1 MGPASVFARSRRGA
15 GDARHVKSD
24 IRQLRGQLSVSR
36 SRPVEEDV
44 HFMTAALTERAPSF
58 GHLFVDRIEK
68 TPNREAFR
76 YRVGDAWKSMS
87 WAQTKVRVFNIAAGL
102 ISLGVQ
108 PQQRVA
114 IAGTTRIEW
123 LLSDLGI
130 LCGGMATTTV
140 YPTTARED
148 VAYILSD
155 SESVVLI
162 AENAEQANKALDSDL
177 PDLKAVV
184 LFDDTPADVH
194 RHEGVEVIT
203 LADLEQRGAALLA
216 EQPAAVD
223 DRIAACG
230 PEDLAT
236 LVYTSGTTGKP
247 KGVRLVHDNWV
258 YEGKGVAALN
268 ILGPDDVQYLWLPL
282 SHVLGKVLSAVQL
295 EFGFSTAIDGDLTR
309 IVENLGVIKPTFMG
323 GAPRI
328 FEKVRAKVT
337 LTAQGEGGLK
347 AKIFDWAIGVGVKAS
362 RIRQQ
367 GGQPGFLLRLQLAI
381 ADKLVFSKVRAR
393 MGGRIRFFVSGS
405 AALSAEV
412 WEWFDA
418 VGMTI
423 LEGYGL
429 TETSAA
435 AAVNLPGDSR
445 IGTVGPPLPGT
456 QFKIAE
462 DGEVLIKG
470 PGVMRGYHNRP
481 DATAEVF
488 SDGWFHSGDIG
499 ELTDGYL
506 KITDRKKDLIKT
518 SGGKYVAPQKI
529 EVIFSAECPW
539 AGHIVVHG
547 DGRHFASALITL
559 DDEMIHEWAEKNG
572 LGGKT
577 TEELARDPQVYALID
592 EHVQKLN
599 SQLERWETI
608 KKFIILPRDLTIE
621 DGELTPS
628 MKVRRKLVEQKYM
641 SELDS
646 LYKG

>member
-1 MGPASVFARSRRGA
+1 
-15 GDARHVKSD
+15 
-24 IRQLRGQLSVSR
+24 
-36 SRPVEEDV
+36 
-44 HFMTAALTERAPSF
+44 MTAALTDRAQSF
-58 GHLFVDRIEK
+58 GHLFIDRIEK

-76 YRVGDAWKSMS
+76 YRFGESWKSLS

-102 ISLGVQ
+102 VGLGVQ

-114 IAGTTRIEW
+114 IAASTRIEW
-123 LLSDLGI
+123 ILADLGI
-130 LCGGMATTTV
+130 LCAGGATTTV

-148 VAYILSD
+148 FAYILGD
-155 SESVVLI
+155 SESVVLV
-162 AENAEQANKALDSDL
+162 AENADQANKALDSEL

-184 LFDDTPADVH
+184 LFDGTEADVH
-194 RHEGVEVIT
+194 RHEGVEVLT
-203 LADLEQRGAALLA
+203 LAELETRGAALLA
-216 EQPAAVD
+216 EQPSVVD

-258 YEGKGVAALN
+258 YEGKAVAALN

-282 SHVLGKVLSAVQL
+282 SHVLGKILSAVQL
-295 EFGFSTAIDGDLTR
+295 EFGFTTAVDGDLTK

-337 LTAQGEGGLK
+337 LTAQGGGGLK
-347 AKIFDWAIGVGVKAS
+347 AKIFDWAIGVGIKAS
-362 RIRQQ
+362 RLRQQ
-367 GGQPGFLLRLQLAI
+367 GKQPGFLLKLQLAI
-381 ADKLVFSKVRAR
+381 ADKLVFSKVRER
-393 MGGRIRFFVSGS
+393 MGGRIRLFISGS
-405 AALSAEV
+405 AALSADV

-429 TETSAA
+429 TETSAGS
-435 AAVNLPGDSR
+435 AVNLPGDSR

-481 DATAEVF
+481 DATEEVF
-488 SDGWFHSGDIG
+488 NDGWFHTGDIG
-499 ELTDGYL
+499 ELVNGYL

-559 DDEMIHEWAEKNG
+559 DEEMIHQWAEKNG

-577 TEELARDPQVYALID
+577 SEELAKDPKVYALID

-608 KKFIILPRDLTIE
+608 KKFILLPRDLTIE

-628 MKVRRKLVEQKYM
+628 MKVRRKIVEQKYIT
-641 SELDS
+641 ELDG
-646 LYKG
+646 LYK